1 MERIWKK
8 MIGALGFTLCMALAA
23 CSDYLDVSNEIAE
36 SLDLEAVFCNP
47 AYTRQWHANLFNCI
61 SEYSCTGGNNASGF
75 TNVWSSLCG
84 ETLISSGPSSRLMEA
99 GYNSGNAPLHRWWVL
114 YREIRDAFIFLKRV
128 TPLGAVEDEQQLT
141 EESVRRMKAEAKFL
155 IAYSYFSLFELYG
168 PVPLLTE
175 EVDPESKDL
184 NFPRATVDELV
195 DYIDRLLEEV
205 IQSGDLPPTLINAAI
220 PDGNERYNLNEI
232 VRPTRSAAIALRAK
246 LWVYAASPL
255 FNGGYA
261 EALEVKNNDGEYLF
275 PPYDPEKWKIAKKR
289 LEEVLEDAEACGYRL
304 YKVYQTDGSI
314 DADRSVYEVFQAYND
329 EIIWATGRNYYHT
342 GSQDGVMEENTT
354 PRDLYKGWAHVCVTQ
369 ESVDGFFMK
378 DGLTIDDPGTGY
390 DESGFTEV
398 VNPCNDRKRTDK
410 NIFTM
415 YADREPRFYAAVT
428 YEGKSWHVQPQNKA
442 SYTVG
447 FAKGEGNDRSKA
459 ENPYTGYMLYKFK
472 YRSLQYYTRAA
483 DSGKNRPAVV
493 KQWSR
498 PSILLRLADF
508 YLYYAE
514 VCNEIDPSDT
524 KIITYLDKVRKRAG
538 IPGYQELANEGKKNI
553 IGDQEKQRWAIQR
566 ERQVELFCEGQRYF
580 DIRRWMT
587 ADDANNKRDQ
597 QLFRTGMDMQSPKAN
612 RIGAGSFYNRVN
624 IETRAWNRAM
634 LLYPVPY
641 NEVQKSKL
649 FVQNPL
655 W

>member
-8 MIGALGFTLCMALAA
+8 TIGTLGFTLCMALAA

-36 SLDLEAVFCNP
+36 SWDLEAVFRNP

-99 GYNSGNAPLHRWWVL
+99 GYNSSNAPLHRWWVL

-261 EALEVKNNDGEYLF
+261 EALEVKNNDGEHLF

-428 YEGKSWHVQPQNKA
+428 YEGKSWHIQPRFNYDWGA
-442 SYTVG
+442 G
-447 FAKGEGNDRSKA
+447 FAKGEGSDNSVGDYPR
-459 ENPYTGYMLYKFK
+459 NGYLLYKFK
-472 YRSLQYYTRAA
+472 NRQIMYTGDYIKKWA
-483 DSGKNRPAVV
+483 
-493 KQWSR
+493 R
-498 PSILLRLADF
+498 PSILFRLADF

-514 VCNEIDPSDT
+514 VCNEIDPEDECV
-524 KIITYLDKVRKRAG
+524 IDYLDKIRERAG
-538 IPGYQELANEGKKNI
+538 LPGYRELAATGKKNI
-553 IGDQEKQRWAIQR
+553 IGDRKLQRRAIQQ
-566 ERQVELFCEGQRYF
+566 ERRVELFAEGQRFF
-580 DIRRWMT
+580 DIRRWMICGEGED
-587 ADDANNKRDQ
+587 ADQRFVHGMNMNGERNRPLGTDQ
-597 QLFRTGMDMQSPKAN
+597 
-612 RIGAGSFYNRVN
+612 SFYRRTLIENRP
-624 IETRAWNRAM
+624 WKRAM
-634 LLYPVPY
+634 YLHPIPFDELQV
-641 NEVQKSKL
+641 NKKI
-649 FVQNPL
+649 VQNPL

>member
-36 SLDLEAVFCNP
+36 SLDLEAVFC
-47 AYTRQWHANLFNCI
+47 
-61 SEYSCTGGNNASGF
+61 NNASGF

-428 YEGKSWHVQPQNKA
+428 YEGKSWHIQPRFNYDWGA
-442 SYTVG
+442 G
-447 FAKGEGNDRSKA
+447 FAKGEGSDNSVGDYPR
-459 ENPYTGYMLYKFK
+459 NGYLLYKFK
-472 YRSLQYYTRAA
+472 NRQIMYTGDYIKKWA
-483 DSGKNRPAVV
+483 
-493 KQWSR
+493 R
-498 PSILLRLADF
+498 PSILFRLADF

-514 VCNEIDPSDT
+514 VCNEIDPEDECV
-524 KIITYLDKVRKRAG
+524 IDYLDKIRERAG
-538 IPGYQELANEGKKNI
+538 LLGYRELAATGKKNI
-553 IGDQEKQRWAIQR
+553 IGDRKLQRRAIQQ
-566 ERQVELFCEGQRYF
+566 ERRVELFAEGQRFF
-580 DIRRWMT
+580 DIRRWMICGEGED
-587 ADDANNKRDQ
+587 ADQRFVHGMNMNGERNRPLGTDQ
-597 QLFRTGMDMQSPKAN
+597 
-612 RIGAGSFYNRVN
+612 SFYRRTLIENRP
-624 IETRAWNRAM
+624 WKRAM
-634 LLYPVPY
+634 YLHPIPFDELQV
-641 NEVQKSKL
+641 NKKI
-649 FVQNPL
+649 VQNPL

>member
-36 SLDLEAVFCNP
+36 SLDLEAVFRNP

-61 SEYSCTGGNNASGF
+61 SEYSCTGG
-75 TNVWSSLCG
+75 
-84 ETLISSGPSSRLMEA
+84 
-99 GYNSGNAPLHRWWVL
+99 YNSSNAPLHRWWVL

-428 YEGKSWHVQPQNKA
+428 YEGKSWHIQPRFNYDWGA
-442 SYTVG
+442 G
-447 FAKGEGNDRSKA
+447 FAKGEGSDNSVGDYPR
-459 ENPYTGYMLYKFK
+459 NGYLLYKFK
-472 YRSLQYYTRAA
+472 NRQIMYTGDYIKKWA
-483 DSGKNRPAVV
+483 
-493 KQWSR
+493 R
-498 PSILLRLADF
+498 PSILFRLADF

-514 VCNEIDPSDT
+514 VCNEIDPEDECV
-524 KIITYLDKVRKRAG
+524 IDYLDKIRERAG
-538 IPGYQELANEGKKNI
+538 LLGYRELAATGKKNI
-553 IGDQEKQRWAIQR
+553 IGDRKLQRRAIQQ
-566 ERQVELFCEGQRYF
+566 ERRVELFAEGQRFF
-580 DIRRWMT
+580 DIRRWMICGEGED
-587 ADDANNKRDQ
+587 ADQRFVHGMNMNGERNRPLGTDQ
-597 QLFRTGMDMQSPKAN
+597 
-612 RIGAGSFYNRVN
+612 SFYRRTLIENRP
-624 IETRAWNRAM
+624 WKRAM
-634 LLYPVPY
+634 YLHPIPFDELQV
-641 NEVQKSKL
+641 NKKI
-649 FVQNPL
+649 VQNPL

>member
-36 SLDLEAVFCNP
+36 SLDLEAVFRNP

-99 GYNSGNAPLHRWWVL
+99 GYNSSNAPLHRWWVL

-378 DGLTIDDPGTGY
+378 DGLTIDLRRSSIRATIENVPIRISSRCMPTENLVSMLLSLMRGKAGIYSHVSIMTG
-390 DESGFTEV
+390 EPVLQKGKEATTRLAIILE
-398 VNPCNDRKRTDK
+398 TDICFISSRIVRLCTPVIISR
-410 NIFTM
+410 N
-415 YADREPRFYAAVT
+415 
-428 YEGKSWHVQPQNKA
+428 GHV
-442 SYTVG
+442 
-447 FAKGEGNDRSKA
+447 
-459 ENPYTGYMLYKFK
+459 
-472 YRSLQYYTRAA
+472 
-483 DSGKNRPAVV
+483 
-493 KQWSR
+493 R
-498 PSILLRLADF
+498 PSCSVWRIFIFIMRKSAMKLIPKTNVLLIIWIR
-508 YLYYAE
+508 YAS
-514 VCNEIDPSDT
+514 VLG
-524 KIITYLDKVRKRAG
+524 YLDIVSWQPPGKR
-538 IPGYQELANEGKKNI
+538 I
-553 IGDQEKQRWAIQR
+553 
-566 ERQVELFCEGQRYF
+566 
-580 DIRRWMT
+580 
-587 ADDANNKRDQ
+587 
-597 QLFRTGMDMQSPKAN
+597 S
-612 RIGAGSFYNRVN
+612 
-624 IETRAWNRAM
+624 
-634 LLYPVPY
+634 
-641 NEVQKSKL
+641 
-649 FVQNPL
+649 
-655 W
+655 

>member
-8 MIGALGFTLCMALAA
+8 TIGALGFTLCMALAA

-36 SLDLEAVFCNP
+36 SLDLEAVFRNP

-99 GYNSGNAPLHRWWVL
+99 GYNSSNAPLHRWWVL

-141 EESVRRMKAEAKFL
+141 EESVCRMKAEAKFL

-205 IQSGDLPPTLINAAI
+205 IQSGDLPPTLINATI

-232 VRPTRSAAIALRAK
+232 VRPTRSVAIALRAK

-261 EALEVKNNDGEYLF
+261 EALEVKNNDGEHLF
-275 PPYDPEKWKIAKKR
+275 PPYDPEKWKIAKKH
-289 LEEVLEDAEACGYRL
+289 LEEVLEDAEACGYKL

-314 DADRSVYEVFQAYND
+314 DADRSVYEVFQTYND

-369 ESVDGFFMK
+369 ESVDGF
-378 DGLTIDDPGTGY
+378 
-390 DESGFTEV
+390 S
-398 VNPCNDRKRTDK
+398 
-410 NIFTM
+410 
-415 YADREPRFYAAVT
+415 
-428 YEGKSWHVQPQNKA
+428 
-442 SYTVG
+442 
-447 FAKGEGNDRSKA
+447 
-459 ENPYTGYMLYKFK
+459 
-472 YRSLQYYTRAA
+472 
-483 DSGKNRPAVV
+483 
-493 KQWSR
+493 
-498 PSILLRLADF
+498 
-508 YLYYAE
+508 
-514 VCNEIDPSDT
+514 
-524 KIITYLDKVRKRAG
+524 
-538 IPGYQELANEGKKNI
+538 
-553 IGDQEKQRWAIQR
+553 
-566 ERQVELFCEGQRYF
+566 
-580 DIRRWMT
+580 
-587 ADDANNKRDQ
+587 
-597 QLFRTGMDMQSPKAN
+597 
-612 RIGAGSFYNRVN
+612 
-624 IETRAWNRAM
+624 
-634 LLYPVPY
+634 
-641 NEVQKSKL
+641 
-649 FVQNPL
+649 
-655 W
+655 